1 MVTAISAGLALATRE
16 GLDQVLDG
24 SDKLSVLIRLALMG
38 GVGMG
43 SYLVLA
49 RFFRLTEV
57 TEVTQI
63 VTSRIRRNR

>member
-1 MVTAISAGLALATRE
+1 
-16 GLDQVLDG
+16 
-24 SDKLSVLIRLALMG
+24 
-38 GVGMG
+38 VGMG

-49 RFFRLTEV
+49 RLFRLTEV